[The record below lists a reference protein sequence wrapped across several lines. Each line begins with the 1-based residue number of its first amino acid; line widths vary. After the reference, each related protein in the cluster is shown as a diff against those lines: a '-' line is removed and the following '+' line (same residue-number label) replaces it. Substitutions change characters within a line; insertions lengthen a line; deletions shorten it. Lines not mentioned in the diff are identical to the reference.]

1 MSRGMR
7 RHRGGRAAHG
17 AVDERPRRG
26 AVAEA
31 HAGGHGLRASADDR
45 HGDAHARRRAAIR
58 TVRMRRPFTNGVT
71 SRIERPVTVTRAIRE
86 AQRVATATRAVRA
99 GALAITPAT
108 APAGAAA
115 APGARAAGPTRPPR
129 GPGGGGAA
137 GGGG

>member
-7 RHRGGRAAHG
+7 RHGGGPAAHG
-17 AVDERPRRG
+17 AGGERPRRG

-31 HAGGHGLRASADDR
+31 PPGGHRLRPAADDR

-86 AQRVATATRAVRA
+86 AQRVATATAEA
-99 GALAITPAT
+99 E
-108 APAGAAA
+108 AAA
-115 APGARAAGPTRPPR
+115 ADKTAACGWHEERRSAGVPPNV
-129 GPGGGGAA
+129 
-137 GGGG
+137 